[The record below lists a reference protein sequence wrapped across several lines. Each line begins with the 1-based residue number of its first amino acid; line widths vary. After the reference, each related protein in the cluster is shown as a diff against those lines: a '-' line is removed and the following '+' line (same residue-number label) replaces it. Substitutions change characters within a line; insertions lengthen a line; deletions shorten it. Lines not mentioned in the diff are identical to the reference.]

1 VKKVAYT
8 VRISFLNVNQGM
20 AGVVE
25 IYDGLIGTMPVPPIP
40 AAGGALVPALPVG
53 ASLVGIMLV
62 DFGCQGSAGMAND
75 FSVQYVQ
82 QLMALRGMNVIDAVS
97 ISHLDDDHYSLL
109 RHLGAGTV
117 IEDLFIGGEDANR
130 NNIGILL
137 GQLAAGGI
145 TFNNIFHQF
154 NGYAEN
160 GPDPYLN
167 EDGVWVLGNQDNV
180 CFKILLANAQ
190 NLYNPPPRRAADFIN
205 TGSIMLLLYSF
216 QLNGNVRM
224 IESSFLFTGDATTKT
239 LMLFNGLPFA
249 NNFLGEPKGMSVP
262 HHGSDSSIRSRG
274 GNYTDLTNL
283 LTRYQPATAVVSAGY
298 HMGYKHPGKYSMYYF
313 REALRNPGGPFQIPA
328 PAVLPDSVPPPAAS
342 THVNSIYQGTGSR
355 ARIRM
360 NGGNGY
366 IRIQNSNFY
375 PIEEMVNLY
384 NTSTAWG
391 TPFARRNVHIDFNSV
406 NQGSYTITWNEF

>member
-1 VKKVAYT
+1 MAYT

-25 IYDGLIGTMPVPPIP
+25 IYDGLTGVLPAPPIP
-40 AAGGALVPALPVG
+40 AAGGTLVPALPVG
-53 ASLVGIMLV
+53 ASLERIMLV

-82 QLMALRGMNVIDAVS
+82 QLMTLRGTNVIDAVS

-109 RHLGAGTV
+109 RYLGAGTV
-117 IEDLFIGGEDANR
+117 IKDLYIGGEDANQ
-130 NNIGILL
+130 NNIGILT

-145 TFNNIFHQF
+145 VFNKIYQQF
-154 NGYAEN
+154 GGYAEN
-160 GPDPYLN
+160 GSAPYLN
-167 EDGVWVLGNQDNV
+167 EDNGWGLGNQENV

-190 NLYNPPPRRAADFIN
+190 NLYNPSPRRAADFIN
-205 TGSIMLLLYSF
+205 TGSTMLLLYSF
-216 QLNGNVRM
+216 QLNGNVRI

-249 NNFLGEPKGMSVP
+249 NNFHSEPKGMSVP
-262 HHGSDSSIRSRG
+262 HHGSDSSIRSMG
-274 GNYTDLTNL
+274 GNYTDFVNL
-283 LTRYQPATAVVSAGY
+283 LANYPPDTAVVSAGY
-298 HMGYKHPGKYSMYYF
+298 HRGYKHPGKYSMYYF
-313 REALRNPGGPFQIPA
+313 REALGNPGGPFQIPA
-328 PAVLPDSVPPPAAS
+328 PTVLPDSVPPPAVS

-355 ARIRM
+355 ARIRA

-375 PIEEMVNLY
+375 PVEEMVNLY

-391 TPFARRNVHIDFNSV
+391 TPFARRNVHIDFDSV
-406 NQGSYTITWNEF
+406 NQGSYTITRNEF

>member
-1 VKKVAYT
+1 MAYT

-239 LMLFNGLPFA
+239 LMLFN
-249 NNFLGEPKGMSVP
+249 
-262 HHGSDSSIRSRG
+262 
-274 GNYTDLTNL
+274 
-283 LTRYQPATAVVSAGY
+283 
-298 HMGYKHPGKYSMYYF
+298 
-313 REALRNPGGPFQIPA
+313 
-328 PAVLPDSVPPPAAS
+328 
-342 THVNSIYQGTGSR
+342 
-355 ARIRM
+355 
-360 NGGNGY
+360 
-366 IRIQNSNFY
+366 
-375 PIEEMVNLY
+375 
-384 NTSTAWG
+384 
-391 TPFARRNVHIDFNSV
+391 
-406 NQGSYTITWNEF
+406 